1 MKAEIFK
8 KTVTK
13 IIDAK
18 LSYLIKF
25 PAAYENETENVPLV
39 LFLHGAGERGTDSE
53 LVKKI
58 GLPEV
63 VAKGEYPFI
72 LLAPQC
78 PISTTR
84 KANWIME
91 LDGVAALLE
100 EIVEKHRVD
109 KKRIYLT
116 GMSMGGYG
124 AFELASRNPNLF
136 AALAPICGGGC
147 PEKAEQLKDI
157 PTWIFHGEKD
167 PIIPIQESLD
177 MVHALRACGGNVTF
191 TSYPEAGHDS
201 WTETYQNP
209 AFFTWL
215 LQQKK

>member
-39 LFLHGAGERGTDSE
+39 LFLHGAGERGTNPE
-53 LVKKI
+53 LVEKI

-100 EIVEKHRVD
+100 
-109 KKRIYLT
+109 
-116 GMSMGGYG
+116 
-124 AFELASRNPNLF
+124 
-136 AALAPICGGGC
+136 
-147 PEKAEQLKDI
+147 
-157 PTWIFHGEKD
+157 
-167 PIIPIQESLD
+167 
-177 MVHALRACGGNVTF
+177 
-191 TSYPEAGHDS
+191 
-201 WTETYQNP
+201 
-209 AFFTWL
+209 
-215 LQQKK
+215 